1 MDAFARRFLEAAA
14 TEPLTFWQVHG
25 IESGEG
31 LLLKDL
37 AVPRE
42 RFVREVKGSQ
52 SVKKWDLVFG
62 QVVGLEEEYILH
74 ATGPYMLPPGRCR
87 QKIDGFLGETLD
99 AGDTEP
105 IDLLKYDCDLILFYH
120 LCVEEL
126 FRPTTPALVNTDGEP
141 LVFATSRYSLDPGN
155 RGKILSKLEAMKGL
169 DSNGEKK
176 SGWVFVWAKE
186 GEEDQDQFT
195 VRGRITVGP
204 KAMVL
209 ECNSENRD
217 EGLRRLLEENLQGWI
232 EYENTEVKPF
242 RMEDAPKDQE
252 DDEEGDIAD
261 LPEETREAIRE
272 MLEKQYLGWIDQ
284 KIPALGNRTPKQA
297 VRTAEG
303 REKVIDLVND
313 WENMQLRNP
322 NPQFMFDFNRIR
334 KALGLE
340 IE

>member
-1 MDAFARRFLEAAA
+1 
-14 TEPLTFWQVHG
+14 
-25 IESGEG
+25 
-31 LLLKDL
+31 
-37 AVPRE
+37 
-42 RFVREVKGSQ
+42 
-52 SVKKWDLVFG
+52 
-62 QVVGLEEEYILH
+62 
-74 ATGPYMLPPGRCR
+74 MLPPGRCR

-334 KALGLE
+334 KALGLQ